1 MLSAKPQTWTLLS
14 GLARSWSSLATT
26 LLICAASLGGCS
38 RENPNEIVGVAVV
51 VLNYS
56 DFDVEISVSPPDN
69 PKASSGDGM
78 GKRSGGGRVICCFGL
93 PAQWRPGLK
102 VRARYELE
110 DASGARKFEQLVELP
125 PYPGGKVG
133 QLYIA
138 VHGPNDIEVFSSAV
152 GTAEPGWPGRIK
164 SFPRR

>member
-1 MLSAKPQTWTLLS
+1 MISPTRRTLANFA
-14 GLARSWSSLATT
+14 GLAVVRSLAVAV
-26 LLICAASLGGCS
+26 LLLGAAALAGCS
-38 RENPNEIVGVAVV
+38 RENPNEIVGVGVV

-56 DFDVEISVSPPDN
+56 DFDLEVSVSPPDN

-102 VRARYELE
+102 VLARYELE
-110 DASGARKFEQLVELP
+110 DASGSQKFEQLVELP
-125 PYPGGKVG
+125 PYPGGKPG
-133 QLYIA
+133 RLYIA

-152 GTAEPGWPGRIK
+152 GTSQPGWPGRIK